1 MVRTALVI
9 IDMQNDFVL
18 PEILPMNSR
27 AFNIAPTIESLL
39 SLFRLQK
46 MPVFHI
52 VREYRADTS
61 NVEHMRVD
69 DFRQRPRAVAGT
81 SGCEIIDQLVPI
93 EGEFKVIKWRF
104 SAFMGTELD
113 FILRRLK
120 IDRLVICGT
129 QLPNCVRCTVYDA
142 IALEYNVTVIND
154 AVAARTQDVH
164 DANIIDLVSLGI
176 KCVTAS
182 EFTNTFL
189 NLENK

>member
-9 IDMQNDFVL
+9 IDMQKDFVL

-27 AFNIAPTIESLL
+27 AFNIVPTIESLL
-39 SLFRLQK
+39 SFFRLQK
-46 MPVFHI
+46 MSVFHI

-69 DFRQRPRAVAGT
+69 DFRQRPRAVTGT

-93 EGEFKVIKWRF
+93 EGEFKVTKWRF

-113 FILRRLK
+113 FLQRRLK
-120 IDRLVICGT
+120 IDHLVICGT

-164 DANIIDLVSLGI
+164 DANIIDLTNLGI